1 MQNFHIWC
9 QLEKMTKKQG
19 LKNDHFRPWILP
31 KKMNKLNS
39 DTKTNKLQSER
50 RKLNCANEQVFG
62 SNRVDGHC
70 Q

>member
-19 LKNDHFRPWILP
+19 LKNDHFKLEYFQRKWI
-31 KKMNKLNS
+31 NWIQ
-39 DTKTNKLQSER
+39 TQKLQSER